1 MHFSVLVCKL
11 IRQIKKIMDF
21 VSVNSLSALEEL
33 AGKNDILLTLL
44 HKTNSDAS
52 NCALEAL
59 GNAFADKNSKICL
72 ALVDVEQTRDIHGAF
87 GVESVP
93 SVVVFRKGQ
102 FVNVVKGC
110 MSVNFYRALAEE
122 QATGYRSMDQKK
134 KTPEVTVYTTST
146 CSWCTTLKDH
156 LKRNNIRYR
165 EINISS
171 SPAMA
176 EEMKRKSGQMGV
188 PQTDIDGQMIVGFD
202 KAKIDRLLG
211 IVGN

>member
-1 MHFSVLVCKL
+1 
-11 IRQIKKIMDF
+11 MDF
-21 VSVNSLSALEEL
+21 VLVNSLNELEEL
-33 AGKNDILLTLL
+33 AGKNDFLLALL
-44 HKTNSDAS
+44 YKTKSDAS
-52 NCALEAL
+52 NCAMETLE
-59 GNAFADKNSKICL
+59 NAFEDENSNICL
-72 ALVDVEQTRDIHGAF
+72 ALVDVEQTRDIHGVF
-87 GVESVP
+87 GVETVP
-93 SVVVFRKGQ
+93 SVVVFKKGQ

-110 MSVNFYRALAEE
+110 MSSNFYRALAEE
-122 QATGYRSMDQKK
+122 QGPGYRSIDQGK
-134 KTPEVTVYTTST
+134 KTPQVTVYTTST

-156 LKRNNIRYR
+156 LNRNNIRFR
-165 EINISS
+165 EINIST